1 MKGRYSNRMGICPEG
16 LSVILFTALCAE
28 VFALLSWP
36 IPAMV
41 FLIFTLFAMNFF
53 RDPQRISPEE
63 EGIIL
68 SPADGKVVEIG
79 EEIDP
84 FTEEKRIR
92 ISIFMNIFNVHVN
105 RSPVSGRVKEI
116 RYIKGKFFN
125 ASLDKASSDNERNLI
140 LLEDREGRTFTVV
153 QIAGLIARRI
163 VCWVKKGDNLIIGER
178 LGLIKFGSRVDLYLP
193 SGYEIITGVGE
204 RVLAGID
211 ILAREK

>member
-193 SGYEIITGVGE
+193 SGYEIITRVGE